1 MHVEVTAPTAPVA
14 TPFDAVIIT
23 PARLVTVGVRPV
35 AQRRH
40 ILMAVIAVAVLVPFV
55 ALHIV
60 LCVSGTHSGGV
71 HAASQPAA
79 SGPVELVA
87 GNDCRHEQPHEM
99 HVPDEPVHA
108 LPRTEGPRDALAV
121 LGALTVTA
129 PASSTARSTWR
140 TRIYGRGSRWQTGRR
155 RLIDLCIAR
164 S

>member
-1 MHVEVTAPTAPVA
+1 
-14 TPFDAVIIT
+14 
-23 PARLVTVGVRPV
+23 
-35 AQRRH
+35 
-40 ILMAVIAVAVLVPFV
+40 MAVIAAAVLVPFV
-55 ALHIV
+55 ALHIG

-71 HAASQPAA
+71 HATSQPAA

-87 GNDCRHEQPHEM
+87 GNDCHHEQPHEM
-99 HVPDEPVHA
+99 HVPYEPVHT

-129 PASSTARSTWR
+129 TASSTARSNR
-140 TRIYGRGSRWQTGRR
+140 RSPARSSGSRWQTGRR